1 MVIGAL
7 SQDIRYAVRGFARS
21 PGFTAAALLVL
32 ALGAGANTAIFSITN
47 AVLLRPLPFREPAR
61 LVAIWESAKT
71 FDPKV
76 PISPR
81 DLGAWRSHNRS
92 FESLAGY
99 RVWEYSWTG
108 ISDAQKITGEI
119 VTLDFFATLGVS
131 AARGRLFDAR
141 DMKGP
146 AGVVISDAFW
156 KTQLGGAED
165 VLGRS
170 LILDGTAHTIIGV
183 MPPGFQFQ
191 PPRAILWTLF
201 TPSCEY
207 YRLCTPLMH
216 GFVLFGRMR
225 PRVTTAAARSDLLR
239 IRRALEATEPE
250 FITDAGVSVTPLQ
263 EDLDAM
269 EGDLRPALLTLFA
282 AVLFVLL
289 IACANVAS
297 LMLGRASERQ
307 KEIALRA
314 ALGCG
319 RWRMMRHMLTE
330 SLLLSTTGTALGAIL
345 AWGGLYWFRRAAP
358 FPLPAGADV
367 RVDLPVLLFT
377 VSLALGTGIVFGFLP
392 AFKASLLDLTGVLRE
407 SGRSSRG
414 LRSQRARSLLV
425 VTEVALSLMLLAA
438 AGLVIESFV
447 RLRTEPLGFRTDHV
461 VRMAVDF
468 PERVYSKPEQ
478 RLALLER
485 ILDRL
490 RRLPGVEPAFT
501 CSAVR
506 EILLVEGRPMP
517 ASPSAYVMIDG
528 EFITSAYFHILGVPL
543 LRGRYPDERDAEQ
556 GEKVA
561 VVNQELARR
570 YFGGED
576 PIGQRIAFG
585 EPSDHTAWMKIVGIV
600 GSTRR
605 ISIFNDMEW
614 ETAAMAFV
622 PLHQAEPMYSVFLHV
637 IARADALRY
646 PDPHRLLADVRS
658 GIRDIDPNLAV
669 YRART
674 MEEQVYKPAEGPR
687 FRAVLLGGFA
697 LLAVILAAVG
707 LYGVISQA
715 VVQQTREIGIRMA
728 IGAMPGDVQRMVV
741 RRGLTLA
748 IAGVAFGICGSLM
761 LSRLLASLLYGV
773 NATNPL
779 MLAAV
784 SVIMLVVAVLA
795 SWLPA
800 RRATRIDPVQTL
812 RHE

>member
-1 MVIGAL
+1 MIATL
-7 SQDIRYAVRGFARS
+7 SQDIRYAARGFVRS
-21 PGFTAAALLVL
+21 PGFTAVALLVL

-47 AVLLRPLPFREPAR
+47 AVLLRPLPFREPGR
-61 LVAIWESAKT
+61 LVAIWESAKNL
-71 FDPKV
+71 DPKTM
-76 PISPR
+76 ISPR
-81 DLGAWRSHNRS
+81 DLEAWQRRNQS

-99 RVWEYSWTG
+99 RPWEYSWTG
-108 ISDAQKITGEI
+108 ISDARKVSGEI
-119 VTLDFFATLGVS
+119 VTLGFFSGLGVS
-131 AARGRLFDAR
+131 PARGRLFDSR
-141 DMKGP
+141 DMNGP
-146 AGVVISDAFW
+146 AGVVISDTFW
-156 KTQLGGAED
+156 RTQLGGAED

-170 LILDGTAHTIIGV
+170 LILDGTPHTIIGV
-183 MPPGFQFQ
+183 MPPRFQFQ
-191 PPRAILWTLF
+191 PPRATLWTLF
-201 TPSCEY
+201 TPSSDY
-207 YRLCTPLMH
+207 YRRCPPLEH
-216 GFVLFGRMR
+216 GFLLFGRLR
-225 PRVTTAAARSDLLR
+225 PGITTAAARTDLLR
-239 IRRALEATEPE
+239 IRRALEETEPE
-250 FITDAGVSVTPLQ
+250 FITDADVSVTPLQ
-263 EDLDAM
+263 EDLAAL

-282 AVLFVLL
+282 AVVFVLL

-297 LMLGRASERQ
+297 LMLGRAAERQ

-330 SLLLSTTGTALGAIL
+330 SVLLSAVGTALGAIA

-358 FPLPAGADV
+358 FPLPAGADI
-367 RVDLPVLLFT
+367 RMDLPVLLFT

-392 AFKASLLDLTGVLRE
+392 AFKASLLDLSGALKE
-407 SGRSSRG
+407 SGRSSQG

-461 VRMAVDF
+461 VNMSVDF
-468 PERVYSKPEQ
+468 PENVYSKLEQ
-478 RLALLER
+478 RLALLDR
-485 ILDRL
+485 ILERL
-490 RRLPGVEPAFT
+490 RGLPGVEPAFT
-501 CSAVR
+501 TSAVR
-506 EILLVEGRPMP
+506 EILLVESRPMP
-517 ASPSAYVMIDG
+517 TSPAAYVMIDG
-528 EFITSAYFHILGVPL
+528 EFITPAYFRILGVPL
-543 LRGRYPDERDAEQ
+543 LRGRYPDERDAEH
-556 GEKVA
+556 GEKVVA
-561 VVNQELARR
+561 VNQELARR
-570 YFGGED
+570 YFGGKD

-605 ISIFNDMEW
+605 ISAFNDMAW

-622 PLHQAEPMYSVFLHV
+622 PLGQAEPMYSVFLHV
-637 IARADALRY
+637 IARADASRY

-658 GIRDIDPNLAV
+658 GIRDVDSSLPV

-674 MEEQVYKPAEGPR
+674 MEEQVYKAAEGPR

-741 RRGLTLA
+741 RRGLMLA
-748 IAGVAFGICGSLM
+748 LTGVAFGICGSLV

-779 MLAAV
+779 TLAAV

-800 RRATRIDPVQTL
+800 HRATRIEPVETL